1 MLVHVY
7 VYVHV
12 CVTAREGRRSTRHTI
27 LPLKGCKDR
36 RKTRPGA
43 LDKRKSWLNKER
55 VKKASSQ
62 FSGLA
67 KENPTPTNE
76 KGNSRMPPL
85 PIPQP
90 R

>member
-1 MLVHVY
+1 MGCPAVEELGLEENARACVCV
-7 VYVHV
+7 VHV
-12 CVTAREGRRSTRHTI
+12 CVTAREGRRSTHHRI

-43 LDKRKSWLNKER
+43 LEKRKSWLNKER

-67 KENPTPTNE
+67 V
-76 KGNSRMPPL
+76 KGKPHPH
-85 PIPQP
+85 
-90 R
+90 